1 MKNMV
6 TAETVSPGHPDKIA
20 DLISDYVL
28 TQALKNNSAS
38 KVAVETFL
46 TGTKNGGLVLVGGEI
61 SEIANITSED
71 IKEIVNLALSKTIK
85 TSFEDFDL
93 EKLSIYNELTPQSEE
108 IRAAVE
114 DDINQGAGDQG
125 IMVGYATNKTKSLM
139 PVTFDKS
146 RNIQKSLWN
155 LQNSDPML
163 DLDSKVQVTSGGEKT
178 KVVFSTQ
185 HQSDIDLE
193 KLKEFGNIYSRLGN
207 PTVGALEAR
216 LTALEDGAMCVAL
229 SSGTSAVMYS
239 LINIMSQG
247 DNFVAANQLY
257 GGTYT
262 MFDNILPEY
271 GIDAKKVD
279 ITDLKAVEDSIDDKT
294 RAIYCETVTN
304 PGLIVADVTALSEIA
319 HKHGIPLIVDA
330 TFTTSAIQKSF
341 DFGADIVVYSLTK
354 WMSGHGRVIA
364 GAVIEKGGF
373 DWGNGNFPLYDK
385 PDSSYGNMRWG
396 HDLGDLGNVAYSLRL
411 RTVPLRN
418 LGANMSPDTAFE
430 VMSGLETLSLRMERH
445 CSNAKKAAE
454 FLSAHDSVEW
464 VRFPGLEGDPSYE
477 LSEKYLNGTGGTM
490 VVFGIKGG
498 KDSGQ
503 KFIDNLK
510 MFRHVANVGDTRSL
524 AIHPASTTHSQLDDE
539 ALVAAGS
546 PPELVRL
553 SIGIENIEDIIE
565 DLSQAIE
572 STK

>member
-1 MKNMV
+1 MK
-6 TAETVSPGHPDKIA
+6 
-20 DLISDYVL
+20 Y
-28 TQALKNNSAS
+28 
-38 KVAVETFL
+38 
-46 TGTKNGGLVLVGGEI
+46 
-61 SEIANITSED
+61 
-71 IKEIVNLALSKTIK
+71 
-85 TSFEDFDL
+85 
-93 EKLSIYNELTPQSEE
+93 
-108 IRAAVE
+108 
-114 DDINQGAGDQG
+114 
-125 IMVGYATNKTKSLM
+125 
-139 PVTFDKS
+139 
-146 RNIQKSLWN
+146 
-155 LQNSDPML
+155 
-163 DLDSKVQVTSGGEKT
+163 DSKLLHAGWDSDADTEGSITVPIYKT
-178 KVVFSTQ
+178 TAYQFNNTE
-185 HQSDIDLE
+185 HAANLFG
-193 KLKEFGNIYSRLGN
+193 LKEFGNIYSRLGN

-216 LTALEDGAMCVAL
+216 LTALEGGAMSVAL
-229 SSGTSAVMYS
+229 ASGTSAVMYS

-247 DNFVAANQLY
+247 DNFISASQLY

-271 GIDAKKVD
+271 GINAKKVD
-279 ITDLKAVEDSIDDKT
+279 ITDLKAVEDSIDEKT
-294 RAIYCETVTN
+294 RAVYCETVTN
-304 PGLIVADVTALSEIA
+304 PGLVVADVTALSEIA

-385 PDSSYGNMRWG
+385 PDTSYGNMRWG

-430 VMSGLETLSLRMERH
+430 VMSGLETLSLRMEKH

-454 FLSAHDSVEW
+454 FLSTHESVEW
-464 VRFPGLEGDPSYE
+464 VRFPGLESDPSYE

-498 KDSGQ
+498 KEAGQ

-524 AIHPASTTHSQLDDE
+524 AIHPASTTHSQLDE
-539 ALVAAGS
+539 NQLIAAGS

-553 SIGIENIEDIIE
+553 SIGIEDIEDIVE
-565 DLSQAIE
+565 DLSQALE
-572 STK
+572 SSK

>member
-1 MKNMV
+1 MK
-6 TAETVSPGHPDKIA
+6 
-20 DLISDYVL
+20 Y
-28 TQALKNNSAS
+28 
-38 KVAVETFL
+38 
-46 TGTKNGGLVLVGGEI
+46 
-61 SEIANITSED
+61 
-71 IKEIVNLALSKTIK
+71 
-85 TSFEDFDL
+85 
-93 EKLSIYNELTPQSEE
+93 
-108 IRAAVE
+108 
-114 DDINQGAGDQG
+114 
-125 IMVGYATNKTKSLM
+125 
-139 PVTFDKS
+139 
-146 RNIQKSLWN
+146 
-155 LQNSDPML
+155 
-163 DLDSKVQVTSGGEKT
+163 DSKLLHAGWDSDADSEGSITVPIYKT
-178 KVVFSTQ
+178 TAYQFNNTE
-185 HQSDIDLE
+185 HAANLFG
-193 KLKEFGNIYSRLGN
+193 LKEFGNIYSRLGN

-216 LTALEDGAMCVAL
+216 LTALEGGAMSVAL
-229 SSGTSAVMYS
+229 ASGTSAVMYS

-247 DNFVAANQLY
+247 DNFVTASQLY

-271 GIDAKKVD
+271 GINAKKVD
-279 ITDLKAVEDSIDDKT
+279 ITDLKAVEDSIDEKT
-294 RAIYCETVTN
+294 RAVYCETVTN
-304 PGLIVADVTALSEIA
+304 PGLVVADVTALSDIA

-341 DFGADIVVYSLTK
+341 EFGADIVVYSLTK

-373 DWGNGNFPLYDK
+373 DWGNGNFPLYDN
-385 PDSSYGNMRWG
+385 PDTSYGNMRWG

-430 VMSGLETLSLRMERH
+430 VMSGLETLSLRMEKH

-454 FLSAHDSVEW
+454 FLSSHKSVEW
-464 VRFPGLEGDPSYE
+464 VRFPGLESDPSYE

-498 KDSGQ
+498 KEAGQ

-524 AIHPASTTHSQLDDE
+524 AIHPASTTHSQLDEDQ
-539 ALVAAGS
+539 LIAAGS

-553 SIGIENIEDIIE
+553 SIGIEDIEDIVE
-565 DLSQAIE
+565 DLSQALE
-572 STK
+572 SSK

>member
-1 MKNMV
+1 MK
-6 TAETVSPGHPDKIA
+6 
-20 DLISDYVL
+20 Y
-28 TQALKNNSAS
+28 
-38 KVAVETFL
+38 
-46 TGTKNGGLVLVGGEI
+46 
-61 SEIANITSED
+61 
-71 IKEIVNLALSKTIK
+71 
-85 TSFEDFDL
+85 
-93 EKLSIYNELTPQSEE
+93 
-108 IRAAVE
+108 
-114 DDINQGAGDQG
+114 
-125 IMVGYATNKTKSLM
+125 
-139 PVTFDKS
+139 
-146 RNIQKSLWN
+146 
-155 LQNSDPML
+155 
-163 DLDSKVQVTSGGEKT
+163 DSKLLHAGWDSDADSEGSITVPIYKT
-178 KVVFSTQ
+178 TAYQFNNTE
-185 HQSDIDLE
+185 HAANLFG
-193 KLKEFGNIYSRLGN
+193 LKEFGNSYSRLGN

-247 DNFVAANQLY
+247 DNFVTANQLY

-271 GIDAKKVD
+271 GINAKKVD
-279 ITDLKAVEDSIDDKT
+279 ITDLKAVEEQIDDKT

-304 PGLIVADVTALSEIA
+304 PGLVVADVTALSEIA

-341 DFGADIVVYSLTK
+341 EFGADIVVYSLTK

-385 PDSSYGNMRWG
+385 PDSSYGGMRWG

-454 FLSAHDSVEW
+454 FLSNHDLVEW

-498 KDSGQ
+498 KDAGQ
-503 KFIDNLK
+503 KFIDNLQ

-524 AIHPASTTHSQLDDE
+524 AIHPATTTHSQLDDE

-565 DLSQAIE
+565 DLSQALE
-572 STK
+572 SSK

>member
-1 MKNMV
+1 MK
-6 TAETVSPGHPDKIA
+6 
-20 DLISDYVL
+20 Y
-28 TQALKNNSAS
+28 
-38 KVAVETFL
+38 
-46 TGTKNGGLVLVGGEI
+46 
-61 SEIANITSED
+61 
-71 IKEIVNLALSKTIK
+71 
-85 TSFEDFDL
+85 
-93 EKLSIYNELTPQSEE
+93 
-108 IRAAVE
+108 
-114 DDINQGAGDQG
+114 
-125 IMVGYATNKTKSLM
+125 
-139 PVTFDKS
+139 
-146 RNIQKSLWN
+146 
-155 LQNSDPML
+155 
-163 DLDSKVQVTSGGEKT
+163 DSKLLHAGWDSDADAEGSITVPIYKT
-178 KVVFSTQ
+178 TAYQFNNTE
-185 HQSDIDLE
+185 HAANLFG
-193 KLKEFGNIYSRLGN
+193 LKEFGNIYSRLGN

-216 LTALEDGAMCVAL
+216 LTALEGGAMSVAL
-229 SSGTSAVMYS
+229 ASGTSAVMYS

-247 DNFVAANQLY
+247 DNFVSASQLY

-271 GIDAKKVD
+271 GINAKKVD
-279 ITDLKAVEDSIDDKT
+279 ITDLKAVEESIDEKT
-294 RAIYCETVTN
+294 RAVYCETVTN
-304 PGLIVADVTALSEIA
+304 PGLVVADVTALSEIA

-385 PDSSYGNMRWG
+385 PDTSYGNMRWG

-430 VMSGLETLSLRMERH
+430 VMSGLETLSLRMQKH

-454 FLSAHDSVEW
+454 FLSSHKSVEW
-464 VRFPGLEGDPSYE
+464 VRFPGLESDPSYE

-498 KDSGQ
+498 KEAGQ

-524 AIHPASTTHSQLDDE
+524 AIHPASTTHSQLDEDQ
-539 ALVAAGS
+539 LIAAGS

-553 SIGIENIEDIIE
+553 SIGIEDIEDIVE
-565 DLSQAIE
+565 DLSQALE
-572 STK
+572 SSK

>member
-1 MKNMV
+1 MK
-6 TAETVSPGHPDKIA
+6 
-20 DLISDYVL
+20 Y
-28 TQALKNNSAS
+28 
-38 KVAVETFL
+38 
-46 TGTKNGGLVLVGGEI
+46 
-61 SEIANITSED
+61 
-71 IKEIVNLALSKTIK
+71 
-85 TSFEDFDL
+85 
-93 EKLSIYNELTPQSEE
+93 
-108 IRAAVE
+108 
-114 DDINQGAGDQG
+114 
-125 IMVGYATNKTKSLM
+125 
-139 PVTFDKS
+139 
-146 RNIQKSLWN
+146 
-155 LQNSDPML
+155 
-163 DLDSKVQVTSGGEKT
+163 DSKLLHAGWD
-178 KVVFSTQ
+178 
-185 HQSDIDLE
+185 SDADTEGSITVPIYRTTAYQFNNTEHAANLFA
-193 KLKEFGNIYSRLGN
+193 LKEFGNIYSRLGN

-216 LTALEDGAMCVAL
+216 LTALEGGAMSVAL
-229 SSGTSAVMYS
+229 ASGTSAVMYS

-247 DNFVAANQLY
+247 DNFISASQLY

-271 GIDAKKVD
+271 GINAKKVD
-279 ITDLKAVEDSIDDKT
+279 ITDLKAVEESIDEKT
-294 RAIYCETVTN
+294 RAVYCETVTN
-304 PGLIVADVTALSEIA
+304 PGLVVADVTALSEIA

-385 PDSSYGNMRWG
+385 PDTSYGNMRWG

-430 VMSGLETLSLRMERH
+430 VMSGLETLSLRMEKH
-445 CSNAKKAAE
+445 CSNAKRAAE
-454 FLSAHDSVEW
+454 FLSTHESVEW
-464 VRFPGLEGDPSYE
+464 VRFPGLESDPSYE

-498 KDSGQ
+498 KEAGQ

-524 AIHPASTTHSQLDDE
+524 AIHPASTTHSQLDEDQ
-539 ALVAAGS
+539 LIAAGS

-553 SIGIENIEDIIE
+553 SIGIEDIEDIVE
-565 DLSQAIE
+565 DLSQALE
-572 STK
+572 SSK

>member
-1 MKNMV
+1 MPEDVAEMQLNSQSPSPKKENIMK
-6 TAETVSPGHPDKIA
+6 
-20 DLISDYVL
+20 
-28 TQALKNNSAS
+28 
-38 KVAVETFL
+38 F
-46 TGTKNGGLVLVGGEI
+46 
-61 SEIANITSED
+61 
-71 IKEIVNLALSKTIK
+71 
-85 TSFEDFDL
+85 
-93 EKLSIYNELTPQSEE
+93 
-108 IRAAVE
+108 
-114 DDINQGAGDQG
+114 
-125 IMVGYATNKTKSLM
+125 
-139 PVTFDKS
+139 
-146 RNIQKSLWN
+146 
-155 LQNSDPML
+155 
-163 DLDSKVQVTSGGEKT
+163 DSKLIHAGWDSDADSEGSITVPIYKT
-178 KVVFSTQ
+178 TAYQFNDTEHAAS
-185 HQSDIDLE
+185 LFA
-193 KLKEFGNIYSRLGN
+193 LKEFGNIYSRLGN

-216 LTALEDGAMCVAL
+216 LTALEDGAMSVAL

-247 DNFVAANQLY
+247 DNFVTANQLY

-271 GIDAKKVD
+271 GIDSKKVD
-279 ITDLKAVEDSIDDKT
+279 ITDLTAVEKAIDEKT
-294 RAIYCETVTN
+294 RAIYCETITN
-304 PGLIVADVTALSEIA
+304 PGLVVADISGLGEIA
-319 HKHGIPLIVDA
+319 KSKGIPLIVDA
-330 TFTTSAIQKSF
+330 TFTTSAICKPF

-385 PDSSYGNMRWG
+385 PDTSYGGMRWG

-418 LGANMSPDTAFE
+418 LGASMSPETAFE
-430 VMSGLETLSLRMERH
+430 VMSGLETLSLRMDRH
-445 CSNAKKAAE
+445 CENAIKAAE
-454 FLSAHDSVEW
+454 YLSNHELVEW
-464 VRFPGLEGDPSYE
+464 VRFPGLKDDPAYD
-477 LSEKYLNGTGGTM
+477 LSEKYLKGTGGTM

-539 ALVAAGS
+539 QLIAAGS
-546 PPELVRL
+546 PAELVRL
-553 SIGIENIEDIIE
+553 SIGIEDIDDIIE
-565 DLSQAIE
+565 DLSQALE

>member
-1 MKNMV
+1 MK
-6 TAETVSPGHPDKIA
+6 
-20 DLISDYVL
+20 Y
-28 TQALKNNSAS
+28 
-38 KVAVETFL
+38 
-46 TGTKNGGLVLVGGEI
+46 
-61 SEIANITSED
+61 
-71 IKEIVNLALSKTIK
+71 
-85 TSFEDFDL
+85 
-93 EKLSIYNELTPQSEE
+93 
-108 IRAAVE
+108 
-114 DDINQGAGDQG
+114 
-125 IMVGYATNKTKSLM
+125 
-139 PVTFDKS
+139 
-146 RNIQKSLWN
+146 
-155 LQNSDPML
+155 
-163 DLDSKVQVTSGGEKT
+163 DSKLLHAGWDSDADSEGSITVPIYKT
-178 KVVFSTQ
+178 TAYQFNNTE
-185 HQSDIDLE
+185 HAANLFG
-193 KLKEFGNIYSRLGN
+193 LKEFGNIYSRLGN

-216 LTALEDGAMCVAL
+216 LTALEGGAMSVAL
-229 SSGTSAVMYS
+229 ASGTSAVMYS

-247 DNFVAANQLY
+247 DNFVTASQLY

-271 GIDAKKVD
+271 GINAKKVD
-279 ITDLKAVEDSIDDKT
+279 ITDLKAVEDNIDNKT

-304 PGLIVADVTALSEIA
+304 PGLVVADVTALSDIA

-341 DFGADIVVYSLTK
+341 EFGADIVVYSLTK

-385 PDSSYGNMRWG
+385 PDTSYGNMRWG
-396 HDLGDLGNVAYSLRL
+396 HDLGELGNVAYSLRL

-430 VMSGLETLSLRMERH
+430 VMSGLETLSLRMEKH

-454 FLSAHDSVEW
+454 FLSSHKSVEW
-464 VRFPGLEGDPSYE
+464 VRFPGLESDPSYE

-498 KDSGQ
+498 KEAGQ

-524 AIHPASTTHSQLDDE
+524 AIHPASTTHSQLDEDQ
-539 ALVAAGS
+539 LIAAGS

-553 SIGIENIEDIIE
+553 SIGIEDIEDIVE
-565 DLSQAIE
+565 DLSQALE
-572 STK
+572 SSK

>member
-1 MKNMV
+1 MK
-6 TAETVSPGHPDKIA
+6 
-20 DLISDYVL
+20 Y
-28 TQALKNNSAS
+28 
-38 KVAVETFL
+38 
-46 TGTKNGGLVLVGGEI
+46 
-61 SEIANITSED
+61 
-71 IKEIVNLALSKTIK
+71 
-85 TSFEDFDL
+85 
-93 EKLSIYNELTPQSEE
+93 
-108 IRAAVE
+108 
-114 DDINQGAGDQG
+114 
-125 IMVGYATNKTKSLM
+125 
-139 PVTFDKS
+139 
-146 RNIQKSLWN
+146 
-155 LQNSDPML
+155 
-163 DLDSKVQVTSGGEKT
+163 DSKLLHAGWDSDADSEGSITVPIYKT
-178 KVVFSTQ
+178 TAYQFNNTE
-185 HQSDIDLE
+185 HAANLFG
-193 KLKEFGNIYSRLGN
+193 LKEFGNIYSRLGN

-216 LTALEDGAMCVAL
+216 LTALEGGAMSVAL
-229 SSGTSAVMYS
+229 ASGTSAVMYS

-247 DNFVAANQLY
+247 DNFVTASQLY

-271 GIDAKKVD
+271 GINAKKVD
-279 ITDLKAVEDSIDDKT
+279 ITDLKAVEDNIDDKT

-304 PGLIVADVTALSEIA
+304 PGLVVADVTALSDIA

-341 DFGADIVVYSLTK
+341 EFGADIVVYSLTK

-385 PDSSYGNMRWG
+385 PDTSYGNMRWG

-430 VMSGLETLSLRMERH
+430 VMSGLETLSLRMEKH

-454 FLSAHDSVEW
+454 FLSSHKSVEW
-464 VRFPGLEGDPSYE
+464 VRFPGLESDPSYE

-498 KDSGQ
+498 KEAGQ

-524 AIHPASTTHSQLDDE
+524 AIHPASTTHSQLDEDQ
-539 ALVAAGS
+539 LIAAGS

-553 SIGIENIEDIIE
+553 SIGIEDIEDIVE
-565 DLSQAIE
+565 DLSQALE
-572 STK
+572 SSK

>member
-1 MKNMV
+1 MK
-6 TAETVSPGHPDKIA
+6 
-20 DLISDYVL
+20 Y
-28 TQALKNNSAS
+28 
-38 KVAVETFL
+38 
-46 TGTKNGGLVLVGGEI
+46 
-61 SEIANITSED
+61 
-71 IKEIVNLALSKTIK
+71 
-85 TSFEDFDL
+85 
-93 EKLSIYNELTPQSEE
+93 
-108 IRAAVE
+108 
-114 DDINQGAGDQG
+114 
-125 IMVGYATNKTKSLM
+125 
-139 PVTFDKS
+139 
-146 RNIQKSLWN
+146 
-155 LQNSDPML
+155 
-163 DLDSKVQVTSGGEKT
+163 DSKLLHAGWDSDADSEGSITVPIYKT
-178 KVVFSTQ
+178 TAYQFNNTE
-185 HQSDIDLE
+185 HAANLFG
-193 KLKEFGNIYSRLGN
+193 LKEFGNIYSRLGN

-216 LTALEDGAMCVAL
+216 LTALEGGAMSVAL
-229 SSGTSAVMYS
+229 ASGTSAVMYS

-247 DNFVAANQLY
+247 DNFVTASQLY

-271 GIDAKKVD
+271 GINAKKVD
-279 ITDLKAVEDSIDDKT
+279 ITDLKAVEESIDDKT
-294 RAIYCETVTN
+294 RAVYCETVTN
-304 PGLIVADVTALSEIA
+304 PGLVVADVTALSDIA

-341 DFGADIVVYSLTK
+341 EFGADIVVYSLTK

-385 PDSSYGNMRWG
+385 PDTSYGNMRWG

-430 VMSGLETLSLRMERH
+430 VMSGLETLSLRMEKH

-454 FLSAHDSVEW
+454 FLSSHKSVEW
-464 VRFPGLEGDPSYE
+464 VRFPGLESDPSYE

-490 VVFGIKGG
+490 VVFGIRGG
-498 KDSGQ
+498 KEAGQ

-524 AIHPASTTHSQLDDE
+524 AIHPASTTHSQLDEDQ
-539 ALVAAGS
+539 LIAAGS

-553 SIGIENIEDIIE
+553 SIGIEDIEDIVE
-565 DLSQAIE
+565 DLSQALE
-572 STK
+572 SSK

>member
-1 MKNMV
+1 MK
-6 TAETVSPGHPDKIA
+6 
-20 DLISDYVL
+20 
-28 TQALKNNSAS
+28 
-38 KVAVETFL
+38 F
-46 TGTKNGGLVLVGGEI
+46 
-61 SEIANITSED
+61 
-71 IKEIVNLALSKTIK
+71 
-85 TSFEDFDL
+85 
-93 EKLSIYNELTPQSEE
+93 
-108 IRAAVE
+108 
-114 DDINQGAGDQG
+114 
-125 IMVGYATNKTKSLM
+125 
-139 PVTFDKS
+139 
-146 RNIQKSLWN
+146 
-155 LQNSDPML
+155 
-163 DLDSKVQVTSGGEKT
+163 DSKLIHAGWDSDADSEGSITVPIYKT
-178 KVVFSTQ
+178 TAYQFNDTEHAAS
-185 HQSDIDLE
+185 LFA
-193 KLKEFGNIYSRLGN
+193 LKEFGNIYSRLGN

-216 LTALEDGAMCVAL
+216 LTALEEGAMSVAL

-247 DNFVAANQLY
+247 DNFVTANQLY

-271 GIDAKKVD
+271 GIDSKKVD
-279 ITDLKAVEDSIDDKT
+279 ITDLTAVEKAIDEKT
-294 RAIYCETVTN
+294 RAIYCETITN
-304 PGLIVADVTALSEIA
+304 PGLVVADISGLGEIA
-319 HKHGIPLIVDA
+319 KSKGIPLIVDA
-330 TFTTSAIQKSF
+330 TFTTSAICKPF

-385 PDSSYGNMRWG
+385 PDTSYGGMRWG

-418 LGANMSPDTAFE
+418 LGASMSPETAFE
-430 VMSGLETLSLRMERH
+430 VMSGLETLSLRMDRH
-445 CSNAKKAAE
+445 CENAIKAAE
-454 FLSAHDSVEW
+454 YLSNHELVEW
-464 VRFPGLEGDPSYE
+464 VRFPGLKDDPAYD
-477 LSEKYLNGTGGTM
+477 LSEKYLKGTGGTM

-539 ALVAAGS
+539 QLIAAGS
-546 PPELVRL
+546 PAELVRL
-553 SIGIENIEDIIE
+553 SIGIEDIDDIIE
-565 DLSQAIE
+565 DLSQALE

>member
-1 MKNMV
+1 MK
-6 TAETVSPGHPDKIA
+6 
-20 DLISDYVL
+20 
-28 TQALKNNSAS
+28 
-38 KVAVETFL
+38 F
-46 TGTKNGGLVLVGGEI
+46 
-61 SEIANITSED
+61 
-71 IKEIVNLALSKTIK
+71 
-85 TSFEDFDL
+85 
-93 EKLSIYNELTPQSEE
+93 
-108 IRAAVE
+108 
-114 DDINQGAGDQG
+114 
-125 IMVGYATNKTKSLM
+125 
-139 PVTFDKS
+139 
-146 RNIQKSLWN
+146 
-155 LQNSDPML
+155 
-163 DLDSKVQVTSGGEKT
+163 DSKLIHAGWDSDADSEGSITVPIYKT
-178 KVVFSTQ
+178 TAYQFNNTEHAAS
-185 HQSDIDLE
+185 LFA
-193 KLKEFGNIYSRLGN
+193 LKEFGNIYSRLGN

-216 LTALEDGAMCVAL
+216 LTSLEDGAMSVAL

-247 DNFVAANQLY
+247 DNFVTANQLY

-271 GIDAKKVD
+271 GIDSKKVD
-279 ITDLKAVEDSIDDKT
+279 ITDLTAVENAIDEKT
-294 RAIYCETVTN
+294 RAIYCETITN
-304 PGLIVADVTALSEIA
+304 PGLVVADISGLGEIA
-319 HKHGIPLIVDA
+319 KSKGIPLIVDA
-330 TFTTSAIQKSF
+330 TFTTSAICKPF

-385 PDSSYGNMRWG
+385 PDTSYGGMRWG

-418 LGANMSPDTAFE
+418 LGASMSPETAFE
-430 VMSGLETLSLRMERH
+430 VMSGLETLSLRMDRH
-445 CSNAKKAAE
+445 CENAIKAAE
-454 FLSAHDSVEW
+454 YLSNHELVEW
-464 VRFPGLEGDPSYE
+464 VRFPGLKDDPAYD
-477 LSEKYLNGTGGTM
+477 LSEKYLKGTGGTM

-539 ALVAAGS
+539 QLIAAGS
-546 PPELVRL
+546 PAELVRL
-553 SIGIENIEDIIE
+553 SIGIEDIDDIIE
-565 DLSQAIE
+565 DLSQALE

>member
-1 MKNMV
+1 MK
-6 TAETVSPGHPDKIA
+6 
-20 DLISDYVL
+20 
-28 TQALKNNSAS
+28 
-38 KVAVETFL
+38 F
-46 TGTKNGGLVLVGGEI
+46 
-61 SEIANITSED
+61 
-71 IKEIVNLALSKTIK
+71 
-85 TSFEDFDL
+85 
-93 EKLSIYNELTPQSEE
+93 
-108 IRAAVE
+108 
-114 DDINQGAGDQG
+114 
-125 IMVGYATNKTKSLM
+125 
-139 PVTFDKS
+139 
-146 RNIQKSLWN
+146 
-155 LQNSDPML
+155 
-163 DLDSKVQVTSGGEKT
+163 DSKLIHAGWDSDADSEGSITVPIYKT
-178 KVVFSTQ
+178 TAYQFNDTEHAAS
-185 HQSDIDLE
+185 LFA
-193 KLKEFGNIYSRLGN
+193 LKEFGNIYSRLGN

-216 LTALEDGAMCVAL
+216 LTALEDGAMSVAL

-247 DNFVAANQLY
+247 DNFVTANQLY

-271 GIDAKKVD
+271 GIDSKKVD
-279 ITDLKAVEDSIDDKT
+279 ITDLTAVENAIDEKT
-294 RAIYCETVTN
+294 RAIYCETITN
-304 PGLIVADVTALSEIA
+304 PGLVVADISALGEIA
-319 HKHGIPLIVDA
+319 KSKGIPLIVDA
-330 TFTTSAIQKSF
+330 TFTTAAICKPF

-385 PDSSYGNMRWG
+385 PDTSYGGMRWG

-418 LGANMSPDTAFE
+418 LGASMSPETAFE
-430 VMSGLETLSLRMERH
+430 VMSGLETLSLRMDRH
-445 CSNAKKAAE
+445 CENAIKAAE
-454 FLSAHDSVEW
+454 YLSNHELVEW
-464 VRFPGLEGDPSYE
+464 VRFPGLKDDPAYE
-477 LSEKYLNGTGGTM
+477 LSEKYLKGTGGTM

-539 ALVAAGS
+539 QLIAAGS
-546 PPELVRL
+546 PAELVRL
-553 SIGIENIEDIIE
+553 SIGIEDIDDIIE
-565 DLSQAIE
+565 DLSQALE

>member
-1 MKNMV
+1 MK
-6 TAETVSPGHPDKIA
+6 
-20 DLISDYVL
+20 Y
-28 TQALKNNSAS
+28 
-38 KVAVETFL
+38 
-46 TGTKNGGLVLVGGEI
+46 
-61 SEIANITSED
+61 
-71 IKEIVNLALSKTIK
+71 
-85 TSFEDFDL
+85 
-93 EKLSIYNELTPQSEE
+93 
-108 IRAAVE
+108 
-114 DDINQGAGDQG
+114 
-125 IMVGYATNKTKSLM
+125 
-139 PVTFDKS
+139 
-146 RNIQKSLWN
+146 
-155 LQNSDPML
+155 
-163 DLDSKVQVTSGGEKT
+163 DSKLLHAGWDSDADSEGSITVPIYKT
-178 KVVFSTQ
+178 TAYQFNNTE
-185 HQSDIDLE
+185 HAANLFG
-193 KLKEFGNIYSRLGN
+193 LKEFGNIYSRLGN

-216 LTALEDGAMCVAL
+216 LTALEGGAMSVAL
-229 SSGTSAVMYS
+229 ASGTSAVMYS

-247 DNFVAANQLY
+247 DNFISASQLY

-271 GIDAKKVD
+271 GINAKKVD
-279 ITDLKAVEDSIDDKT
+279 ITDLKAVEDSIDEKT
-294 RAIYCETVTN
+294 RAVYCETVTN
-304 PGLIVADVTALSEIA
+304 PGLVVADVTALSEIA

-385 PDSSYGNMRWG
+385 PDTSYGNMRWG

-430 VMSGLETLSLRMERH
+430 VMSGLETLSLRMEKH
-445 CSNAKKAAE
+445 CSNAKRAAE
-454 FLSAHDSVEW
+454 FLSTHESVEW
-464 VRFPGLEGDPSYE
+464 VRFPGLESDPSYE

-498 KDSGQ
+498 KEAGQ

-524 AIHPASTTHSQLDDE
+524 AIHPASTTHSQLDEDQ
-539 ALVAAGS
+539 LIAAGS

-553 SIGIENIEDIIE
+553 SIGIEDIEDIVE
-565 DLSQAIE
+565 DLSQALE
-572 STK
+572 SSK